1 MPVCN
6 NKIDIHAHAIRT
18 TFTDF
23 DICHLPSPESV
34 LARYDQFGIEK
45 GMLLP
50 LVSAE
55 ARNLMSTTEQVM
67 EIVKEYPN
75 RFFFA
80 MGLDPRMMGH
90 STTADFGKLI
100 EAYKALG
107 AKAVGEVTGNLY
119 FDDPY
124 YDNMFAQCAEHAI
137 PVTIHIS
144 PELHWSY
151 GIVDEP
157 GLYRLEKM
165 LKKYPKLKIFGH
177 STALWAHMS
186 AGTTVE
192 DMKRYPEPGKIQKG
206 RLWELFEKYDNLYGD
221 LSANS
226 AFFALTRD
234 EEKGLDFLNTFRDKM
249 MFGCDFCAPWD
260 TSRLAMWLDEKYTE
274 GALSEEVYWK
284 VCRENAVRILQLA
297 ESFP

>member
-1 MPVCN
+1 MPICN
-6 NKIDIHAHAIRT
+6 NKIDVHAHAIHT
-18 TFTDF
+18 TFTDI
-23 DICHLPSPESV
+23 DICHLPTPESV
-34 LARYDQFGIEK
+34 LARYDQAGIEK

-67 EIVKEYPN
+67 DIAKEFPG

-90 STTADFGKLI
+90 SVNADFGKLI

-119 FDDPY
+119 FDCPL
-124 YDNMFAQCAEHAI
+124 YDNMLAQCAEHDI

-144 PELHWSY
+144 PELGWSY
-151 GIVDEP
+151 GVVDEP
-157 GLYRLEKM
+157 GLHRLEKM
-165 LKKYPKLKIFGH
+165 LKKYPKLRLFGH
-177 STALWAHMS
+177 STALWAHMA

-192 DMKRYPEPGKIQKG
+192 DMKKYPEPGKIVPG
-206 RLWELFEKYDNLYGD
+206 RLWELFEKYDNFYGD

-234 EEKGLDFLNTFRDKM
+234 EENGLNFLDTFQDKM
-249 MFGCDFCAPWD
+249 MFGCDLCAPWD
-260 TSRLAMWLDEKYTE
+260 TCRLAKWLDEKYLN
-274 GALSEEVYWK
+274 GSLSEEAYWK
-284 VCRENAVRILQLA
+284 ICRENAVRLLKLEA
-297 ESFP
+297 

>member
-1 MPVCN
+1 MPICN
-6 NKIDIHAHAIRT
+6 NKIDVHAHAVHT
-18 TFTDF
+18 TFTDI
-23 DICHLPSPESV
+23 DICHLPTPESV
-34 LARYDQFGIEK
+34 LARYDQAGIEK

-67 EIVKEYPN
+67 DIAKEFPG

-90 STTADFGKLI
+90 SVNADFGKLI

-119 FDDPY
+119 FDCPL
-124 YDNMFAQCAEHAI
+124 YDNMLAQCAEHDI

-144 PELHWSY
+144 PELGWSY
-151 GIVDEP
+151 GVVDEP
-157 GLYRLEKM
+157 GLHRLEKM
-165 LKKYPKLKIFGH
+165 LKKYPKLRLFGH

-192 DMKRYPEPGKIQKG
+192 DMKKYPEPGKIVPG
-206 RLWELFEKYDNLYGD
+206 RLWELFEKYEDIGTVL
-221 LSANS
+221 
-226 AFFALTRD
+226 
-234 EEKGLDFLNTFRDKM
+234 M
-249 MFGCDFCAPWD
+249 
-260 TSRLAMWLDEKYTE
+260 
-274 GALSEEVYWK
+274 VYNGTK
-284 VCRENAVRILQLA
+284 NAVRRGEQGDYTKYARKIMQRSRELEGLHGKLDY
-297 ESFP
+297 